1 LPPVPLVRAKALEHL
16 PELLAHMNV
25 RFETLLRQVGLPE
38 VPLDREDSFLPLRE
52 ALAVLEEAAHV
63 TGMEHFG
70 LLLATT
76 GGFGALGSYG
86 TYIQKAPNLL
96 EAIRRAGQ
104 FIGWHTLGARLS
116 LTRERRAV
124 VWRYELSRSVRA
136 DRRHAYLFALV
147 LMRNVVR
154 LAKGPGWMPD
164 ELRME
169 QAVPAGSRRH
179 LREAFGEHI
188 ACAADEN
195 ALVFPESLLA
205 LPLLSPA
212 DHRMSA
218 SSAAG
223 ALAAAT
229 PRAEFV
235 ASLRLLIRS
244 FLSAGHPSAALLA
257 RVSGLSLRSFQRHLA
272 VAGISFSDLVDQVRC
287 EVAFEL
293 MRNPDAR
300 LIDIGLEL
308 GYSDAANFTRAFRRW
323 TGFSPHLY
331 RRLDGT
337 THALTR
343 R

>member
-331 RRLDGT
+331 RRLDGVT
-337 THALTR
+337 PALTR